1 MPDAGASTYRS
12 ARLLAPYQLVRGQ
25 TQTLTCPMYASGALV
40 TPTSGTITIERPGGT
55 ELVSAA
61 AVTIA
66 GSMATYSL
74 LSTILAD
81 TEQLGGQ
88 WQVVWSLAFASGVTP
103 EVVRSDAVVVR
114 RALYPTL
121 TDADLYRRA
130 SALDPSGS
138 APVTSETTYQD
149 KIDLSWGMILREI
162 INEGRRPDL
171 VTTPSALHDAH
182 LLLTLSLIYEDMATR
197 LNEFH
202 MAMADRY
209 RDQYRAARQA
219 MSYGYDLDDTGKQ
232 PSSRT
237 RRGGTLWLGGAPLR

>member
-25 TQTLTCPMYASGALV
+25 TQTLTCPVYAGGVLV
-40 TPTSGTITIERPGGT
+40 APTSGTITVERPGGT

-61 AVTIA
+61 SAPVA
-66 GSMATYSL
+66 GDMATYSL
-74 LSTILAD
+74 TSATLAD

-88 WQVVWSLAFASGVTP
+88 WQVIWSLVFASGVTP

-114 RALYPTL
+114 RALYPTV

-130 SALDPSGS
+130 SALDPAGS

-149 KIDLSWGMILREI
+149 KIDLAWGMILREI

-202 MAMADRY
+202 MSMADRY
-209 RDQYRAARQA
+209 RDAYRAARQS
-219 MSYGYDLDDTGKQ
+219 MSYGYDADDTGKQ
-232 PSSRT
+232 PERRT
-237 RRGGTLWLGGAPLR
+237 RRGGTLWLGGSPYT